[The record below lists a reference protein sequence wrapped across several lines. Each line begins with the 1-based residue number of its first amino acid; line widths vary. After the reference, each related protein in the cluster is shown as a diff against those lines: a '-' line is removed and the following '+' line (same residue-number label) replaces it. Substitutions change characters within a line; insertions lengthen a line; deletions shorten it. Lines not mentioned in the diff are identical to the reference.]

1 MRCYM
6 DKKYFLFFCDLDS
19 TFEAYKKSDEFGTE
33 FQQFSKFVKF
43 VQKFET
49 ELNCKVVIHF
59 ISGVD
64 RPDLLSRLKYFDSN
78 FKDSIYKRIDDSV
91 ISSGV
96 IFNKRGKIIG
106 KCDTDKSVYCKADGV
121 SYIIQEYGTNDICGA
136 CFLGDSKEDIP
147 AFMMV
152 KQFHKKYGTYAL
164 CTRSSRDYEKVI
176 NNVDFYSSKPRING
190 CVECLE
196 KMRYHIIQNIQQ
208 K

>member
-1 MRCYM
+1 M
-6 DKKYFLFFCDLDS
+6 DKKYFLFLCDLDS

-33 FQQFSKFVKF
+33 FSQFSKFVKF
-43 VQKFET
+43 VEKFESK
-49 ELNCKVVIHF
+49 LNCKVVIHF

-64 RPDLLSRLKYFDSN
+64 KQDLLSRLKYFDSN
-78 FKDSIYKRIDDSV
+78 FKNSIYKRIDDSV
-91 ISSGV
+91 ISSGI
-96 IFNKRGKIIG
+96 IFNKHGQVIG

-121 SYIIQEYGTNDICGA
+121 SCIFQEYGASDICGA

-152 KQFHKKYGTYAL
+152 KQFHKQLGTYAL
-164 CTRSSRDYEKVI
+164 CPRSSRDYDKVI
-176 NNVDFYSSKPRING
+176 NHVDFYSSKPRING

-196 KMRYHIIQNIQQ
+196 KMQNHILNNILQ